1 MTDKHDD
8 AGLLEGIEAVVDRLG
23 GLELALGPSVRPLLS
38 FVRDRLIAAMAAR
51 DRGDLPAAISC
62 IGTAMD
68 ELAAYAGRLD
78 PCEAGTMRDASQALQ
93 RALLRGDAS
102 AAKESAAVMF
112 NRSGAVER
120 KRAR

>member
-1 MTDKHDD
+1 
-8 AGLLEGIEAVVDRLG
+8 
-23 GLELALGPSVRPLLS
+23 
-38 FVRDRLIAAMAAR
+38 
-51 DRGDLPAAISC
+51 
-62 IGTAMD
+62 MD